1 MLRWSQYVQV
11 ARPNQWQMLPVSVVS
26 ACPSPNLSRNQMRPF
41 SLLTWSMTLARRTKL
56 CQVRSRCHR
65 QENYP
70 THGRGSTLTRRLETL
85 FKPRLQSREPRLGTT
100 AVESVLALKLVG
112 GLLSLRLRFLPGFH
126 RAFQTEQH
134 WVWVKTCENLVHLIR
149 LHLDFFNQSSWIA
162 RTYSLSNPAT
172 TGTPKQPTNNL
183 LDEM

>member
-1 MLRWSQYVQV
+1 MADATSFSCFGMSIPQSFKEPNAALLPTYMVNDPCQADETLPGEITVPQ
-11 ARPNQWQMLPVSVVS
+11 AGKLPNTRPRLN
-26 ACPSPNLSRNQMRPF
+26 SRIHP
-41 SLLTWSMTLARRTKL
+41 
-56 CQVRSRCHR
+56 
-65 QENYP
+65 
-70 THGRGSTLTRRLETL
+70 GSTLTRRLETL